1 MIPLSRATIILTV
14 AIFGIAQ
21 AQTCPSNDNGQ
32 CDFEPTNPYSCGADY
47 TCAYSNRCLAEAAG
61 FNIEADCCQAP
72 MQSLCGMIS
81 SPLVCGN
88 KQCPYANECLASLAG
103 YDPSQCTAPPPTC
116 PVSDVDCSGEP
127 SNPYTCGPNNCPYN
141 TVCDAEGAR
150 FDLGDDCCQDTRS
163 NTVCTSDIASV
174 SCGPPGG
181 KQCVY
186 SNQCLADSAG
196 YNLNQCCNAVP
207 DGIVCTTD
215 FKPVEC
221 GSIPC
226 VYSNQCQ
233 ADAAGATDCCPQVPE
248 GIACTTEYKPV
259 KCGSEQCEYAN
270 QCLADAA
277 GYSSDQCCNAVPD
290 DAVCDTIYEPVTCG
304 PNSCEYSNQCEADAA
319 GATECCRQPVNEG
332 CTLNYAPIMCGKDSC
347 RYDNECIAEKS
358 GFDPNSCVPDPNT
371 PAQTGIS
378 TLADRT
384 VNPSG
389 CNSLGVT
396 FGLMVSS
403 AVIVLEMMM

>member
-1 MIPLSRATIILTV
+1 MPLFYLS
-14 AIFGIAQ
+14 
-21 AQTCPSNDNGQ
+21 
-32 CDFEPTNPYSCGADY
+32 
-47 TCAYSNRCLAEAAG
+47 
-61 FNIEADCCQAP
+61 
-72 MQSLCGMIS
+72 
-81 SPLVCGN
+81 
-88 KQCPYANECLASLAG
+88 
-103 YDPSQCTAPPPTC
+103 
-116 PVSDVDCSGEP
+116 
-127 SNPYTCGPNNCPYN
+127 
-141 TVCDAEGAR
+141 
-150 FDLGDDCCQDTRS
+150 
-163 NTVCTSDIASV
+163 VCTSDIASV

-196 YNLNQCCNAVP
+196 YNSNQCCNAVP
-207 DGIVCTTD
+207 DGIACTAD

-290 DAVCDTIYEPVTCG
+290 GTVCGTIYEPVTCG

-332 CTLNYAPIMCGKDSC
+332 CTLNYAPVMCGKDSC

-358 GFDPNSCVPDPNT
+358 GFDPNSCVPVPDPNT

-378 TLADRT
+378 TLADGT
-384 VNPSG
+384 GNPSG

-403 AVIVLEMMM
+403 AVIVLGMMM